1 MPAATHPTRCWSTK
15 CLVFATPDTR
25 RTTFT
30 IIAAAIYKSEMFLQ
44 TRAEA
49 SCLVAEAA
57 EGSCIAE
64 EACSHSSTTHQGLS
78 SCSERKP

>member
-1 MPAATHPTRCWSTK
+1 VVALLYNKAKVKEKNYGRSCGGASVPAATHTTRCWSTK

-30 IIAAAIYKSEMFLQ
+30 IIAAAIYKSEMF
-44 TRAEA
+44 
-49 SCLVAEAA
+49 
-57 EGSCIAE
+57 
-64 EACSHSSTTHQGLS
+64 QGLS